1 MVLSPNIVHN
11 LDEHL
16 KAKQIR
22 IIYNTSIILVV
33 YPVPATGTLSLRIAY
48 RQPGSHHVTSASSIS
63 VFRKHLKTH
72 LFSHSFHE
80 SLVVSV
86 HILDIIIDLVIIII
100 IIIPSH
106 SIFLCCLPLHMP
118 VYFLFIFLFF
128 EHILHCR
135 VLLSVCC
142 ETCYKIL
149 VD

>member
-80 SLVVSV
+80 SPVVPV
-86 HILDIIIDLVIIII
+86 HFVISDTIIDLIIII
-100 IIIPSH
+100 IINSLAPKPS
-106 SIFLCCLPLHMP
+106 PNP
-118 VYFLFIFLFF
+118 NP
-128 EHILHCR
+128 
-135 VLLSVCC
+135 
-142 ETCYKIL
+142 
-149 VD
+149 